1 LFVSDLECNLRVA
14 FQVMKPSWMSVKTRI
29 GGSNHV
35 GAIMF
40 KISQRCD
47 SLFTSLATDSGQQED
62 RQSLYLAAELS
73 TAEAIEENIDRHE
86 ESEDVEK

>member
-1 LFVSDLECNLRVA
+1 MA
-14 FQVMKPSWMSVKTRI
+14 FQIMKPGWMSVKTRI

-35 GAIMF
+35 EAILF

-47 SLFTSLATDSGQQED
+47 SLFTRPATDSGQQED
-62 RQSLYLAAELS
+62 RQSLYLAAEPS
-73 TAEAIEENIDRHE
+73 TAEAIEENINRHE